1 MAKRRRKSKPGWLSY
16 ERRHDELAPRSV
28 FIKRV
33 IAALVAALGL
43 IAVALVIG
51 IAGYHYTAG
60 FNWIDSLLEAS
71 MILGGMGPA
80 NQLPNDG
87 AKIFASIYAL
97 FSGLMAWL
105 GQLFLPGQE
114 ALINKLLLGLYGL
127 LALANLIIFSRLS
140 TRRMLISVG
149 ESNSLMVVLC
159 VLAPLREISSCK
171 ARLSRKDAEHEPQGF
186 WTSCFTAGSAMD

>member
-1 MAKRRRKSKPGWLSY
+1 VAKRRRKSKPGWLSY

-97 FSGLMAWL
+97 FSGL
-105 GQLFLPGQE
+105 
-114 ALINKLLLGLYGL
+114 
-127 LALANLIIFSRLS
+127 IFIGV
-140 TRRMLISVG
+140 MGI
-149 ESNSLMVVLC
+149 
-159 VLAPLREISSCK
+159 VLAPVLHRIMHKFHVDE
-171 ARLSRKDAEHEPQGF
+171 KDVNKRR
-186 WTSCFTAGSAMD
+186 